1 MNLRTM
7 PMAQMYHCGEHSV
20 LEVLELEKFE
30 PPSCPR
36 NRSGA
41 SRKANALDTNMTAK
55 FDRRFERGFTVAE
68 LIIVM
73 FVSIILSVIAVPNF
87 LRIRDS
93 LRASGD
99 IRNIADLTGQA
110 KLRAASNFTHA
121 RVYADLN
128 GNTLQLQV
136 WYKPGNAGSGCWV
149 SDVDSTNTCLTYNG
163 SAPSGAVI
171 NLSQG
176 DTLGYGSLT
185 TGPTAGQT
193 TIGQAAKCLDNF
205 GSAINNTACI
215 VFNSRGIPI
224 DGSTFSPLATDAFYL
239 TNGTVVDGVTVSAT
253 GSIQSWSASAIVS
266 QSSWSAL

>member
-1 MNLRTM
+1 M
-7 PMAQMYHCGEHSV
+7 SV
-20 LEVLELEKFE
+20 KKVHQ
-30 PPSCPR
+30 PI
-36 NRSGA
+36 
-41 SRKANALDTNMTAK
+41 
-55 FDRRFERGFTVAE
+55 ERGFTLLE
-68 LIIVM
+68 MMLVM
-73 FVSIILSVIAVPNF
+73 FVSIVLTAIAVPNF

-136 WYKPGNAGSGCWV
+136 WYKPGNSGSGCWV
-149 SDVDSTNTCLTYNG
+149 SDVDSTNTCLTYSG

-193 TIGQAAKCLDNF
+193 TIGQAGQCLDNS
-205 GSAINNTACI
+205 GTAINNTACI

-224 DGSTFSPLATDAFYL
+224 DGTTFSPLGTDAFYL
-239 TNGTVVDGVTVSAT
+239 TNGTVVDGITISAT
-253 GSIQSWSASAIVS
+253 GSLQTWSASANAS
-266 QSSWSAL
+266 ASTWSAL

>member
-1 MNLRTM
+1 M
-7 PMAQMYHCGEHSV
+7 S
-20 LEVLELEKFE
+20 
-30 PPSCPR
+30 
-36 NRSGA
+36 
-41 SRKANALDTNMTAK
+41 AN
-55 FDRRFERGFTVAE
+55 FDKHFERGFTVLE
-68 LIIVM
+68 LMIVM
-73 FVSIILSVIAVPNF
+73 FVSVVLSVIAVPNF
-87 LRIRDS
+87 LRIRNA

-128 GNTLQLQV
+128 GNTFQLQV
-136 WYKPGNAGSGCWV
+136 WYKPGNSGGGCWV
-149 SDVDSTNTCLTYNG
+149 SDVDYTNTCLTYNG
-163 SAPSGAVI
+163 SGPSGAVI

-176 DTLGYGSLT
+176 DTFGHGSLT

-193 TIGQAAKCLDNF
+193 TIAQSAQCLDNS
-205 GSAINNTACI
+205 GSAISNSACI

-224 DGSTFSPLATDAFYL
+224 DGTTFSPLATDALYL

-253 GSIQSWSASAIVS
+253 GSIQSWSASASVS